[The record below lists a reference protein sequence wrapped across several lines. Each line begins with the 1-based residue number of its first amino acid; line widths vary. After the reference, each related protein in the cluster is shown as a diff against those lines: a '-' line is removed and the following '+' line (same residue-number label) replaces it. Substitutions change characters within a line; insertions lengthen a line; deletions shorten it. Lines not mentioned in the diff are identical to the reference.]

1 MECLKLTYKP
11 IFELRTHE
19 RMPSREAKVVQMF
32 ISVDPL
38 AERTMTPY
46 QYVHNNPI
54 MFTDPTGM
62 AADPPDGEF
71 GQGHRHTDSDGTKW
85 QLNGSVWENQSGGGD
100 QWQNETLDEITID
113 IDRKPSKLSADLT
126 NAYSASGF
134 RHGVEW
140 TKRNVS
146 FGIYDFFH
154 NNPAVTGYGSGEYGA
169 YIPDGIGVSVSGAFF
184 GSSLSFSLVADKYNK
199 VGLFSSYSGR
209 AGYNSPNFK
218 LIGIGVTLDFYD
230 NYGTESLF
238 QGIEGPTM
246 DYSAGYL
253 LMGGR
258 SIPLDPYTQKSNIYG
273 VYKTSGG
280 AGTGMSA
287 GRSNTVRLW

>member
-1 MECLKLTYKP
+1 MYYYGARYYDP
-11 IFELRTHE
+11 RISIF
-19 RMPSREAKVVQMF
+19 V
-32 ISVDPL
+32 SVDPL

-154 NNPAVTGYGSGEYGA
+154 NNPAVTGYGSGEYRA
-169 YIPDGIGVSVSGAFF
+169 YIPSARDVTGGLQSVGNGLAYAGYALTLTGIFAEVGVPLAGIGNGISTTGFAFDIYLDWEEGNRELAKF
-184 GSSLSFSLVADKYNK
+184 KAKTFAVGYFANK
-199 VGLFSSYSGR
+199 
-209 AGYNSPNFK
+209 
-218 LIGIGVTLDFYD
+218 IGVR
-230 NYGTESLF
+230 
-238 QGIEGPTM
+238 
-246 DYSAGYL
+246 A
-253 LMGGR
+253 
-258 SIPLDPYTQKSNIYG
+258 
-273 VYKTSGG
+273 
-280 AGTGMSA
+280 A
-287 GRSNTVRLW
+287 GRITFKGASEAEGKLAKKQIETVIDAQINYTTGKIIENQQNRNN

>member
-1 MECLKLTYKP
+1 MYYYGARYYDP
-11 IFELRTHE
+11 RISIF
-19 RMPSREAKVVQMF
+19 V
-32 ISVDPL
+32 SVDPL

-85 QLNGSVWENQSGGGD
+85 QLNGSVWENKSGGGD

-169 YIPDGIGVSVSGAFF
+169 YIPSARDVTGGLQSVGNGLAYAGYALTLTGIFAEVGVPLAGIGNGISTTGFAFDIYLDWEEGNRELAKF
-184 GSSLSFSLVADKYNK
+184 KAKTFAVGYFANK
-199 VGLFSSYSGR
+199 
-209 AGYNSPNFK
+209 
-218 LIGIGVTLDFYD
+218 IGVR
-230 NYGTESLF
+230 
-238 QGIEGPTM
+238 
-246 DYSAGYL
+246 A
-253 LMGGR
+253 
-258 SIPLDPYTQKSNIYG
+258 
-273 VYKTSGG
+273 
-280 AGTGMSA
+280 A
-287 GRSNTVRLW
+287 GRITFKGASEAEGKLAKKQIETVIDAQINYTTGKIIENQQNRNN

>member
-1 MECLKLTYKP
+1 MYYYGARYYDP
-11 IFELRTHE
+11 RISIF
-19 RMPSREAKVVQMF
+19 V
-32 ISVDPL
+32 SVDPL

-169 YIPDGIGVSVSGAFF
+169 YIPSARDVTGGLQSVGNGLAYAGYALTLTGIFAEVGVPLAGIGNGISTTGFAFDIYLDWEEGNRELAKF
-184 GSSLSFSLVADKYNK
+184 KAKTFAVGYFANK
-199 VGLFSSYSGR
+199 
-209 AGYNSPNFK
+209 
-218 LIGIGVTLDFYD
+218 IGVR
-230 NYGTESLF
+230 
-238 QGIEGPTM
+238 
-246 DYSAGYL
+246 A
-253 LMGGR
+253 
-258 SIPLDPYTQKSNIYG
+258 
-273 VYKTSGG
+273 
-280 AGTGMSA
+280 A
-287 GRSNTVRLW
+287 GRITFKGASEAEGKLAKKQIETVIDAQINYTTGKIIENQQNRNN